1 LFAQNVPN
9 VVHPVTD
16 SLETEIEQHGKVVIS
31 TEMDVSCPAIL
42 IGTFS
47 CGMLRLKKAHMTAY
61 DKQLIDLQRYTTRKQ
76 FFREGG

>member
-16 SLETEIEQHGKVVIS
+16 SLETEIEQYGKAEIS
-31 TEMDVSCPAIL
+31 TEMDVSYPAIL

-47 CGMLRLKKAHMTAY
+47 CGMLRLKNT
-61 DKQLIDLQRYTTRKQ
+61 
-76 FFREGG
+76 